1 MTIEERNRFKLGR
14 TKAGTGLGL
23 FARIAIKKGNPV
35 IEYKGTRIP
44 TTHADTLGTRYLF
57 DLEDGTTIDGSTR
70 SNTARYVNHSCKPN
84 CEANVRDGHIW
95 IDAIRSIKPGDELT
109 FDYGEEYFDEFFKE
123 AGCRCVKCSPA
134 LYRDTLSSL
143 EA

>member
-1 MTIEERNRFKLGR
+1 MTIEERKIFKLGR
-14 TKAGTGLGL
+14 ARAGTGLGL
-23 FARIAIKKGNPV
+23 FSRIAFKKGQAV

-44 TTHADTLGTRYLF
+44 TTLADTLGTRYLF

-95 IDAIRSIKPGDELT
+95 IDAIRTINIGDELT

-123 AGCRCVKCSPA
+123 GGCLCEKCSPA
-134 LYRDTLSSL
+134 LYRDRVSL
-143 EA
+143 R